1 MKRILL
7 IAFGSILA
15 LVIAILVVLRLPAT
29 QRWLLQRAVADVPG
43 LKLEVEH
50 LSAGLSGAEVR
61 GVVAR
66 TTVAVVRLPRVQASY
81 DGWTLLTKREL
92 VVRELTAP
100 DVLVELL
107 ASEAGSPASTGADG
121 TAAQA
126 FAGFLAPL
134 QLPVRATIEAVQV
147 GGRVRV
153 SAQQSLTFSAQGKL
167 LVPGQNAVTN
177 LSFEWTDSTEGV
189 AARNLGWVGQLATSA
204 AAGGAVERVALEGSL
219 AMPSDKPGAPQHG
232 LVTKIGVGRATDGTE
247 TVDLAIRLSTA
258 KEAEEP
264 MAKAMIRYPGGA
276 GNLVGEWSLQ
286 LNRGQLEGVLDL
298 NVVPDFTAAAQ
309 GTFSAAVA
317 TGDFSASGQ
326 ATVDAA
332 KLQRLR
338 RELSALGSVG
348 GRLEFAF
355 ERRGERLRLE
365 KLTTT
370 LSDARGPVLELE
382 ALQPVTYR
390 LDTQAVEFAQAD
402 KDLVRLNLTNL
413 PLAWVQPWLR
423 ETSLGGTVT
432 AGEVRIRGTGS
443 AWFVE
448 TSRPL
453 AFSGVRYGPGKTTAV
468 DQLAGEL
475 VLRGGVDGT
484 AWSLDLLDLNLRSAA
499 TNPVFSALTAKL
511 EARQDAAGRGRLAL
525 PVTLANAGRRSQLR
539 LEGEWALGAETK
551 AVSAKLSGDAVYL
564 RDLGALAALAPSS
577 STPPPSSGAKAKPAP
592 TTPATAAKDARAFW
606 AGIDGKLEID
616 IARVVLDSEE
626 LAGVQATLACNERQL
641 VLEKLAAS
649 AKGTPLA
656 ARLAVD
662 FDHAKP
668 APYTLSGSCTFP
680 GFDLGAWLR
689 AANPD
694 EEPAIESVL
703 DIDAKVEGQG
713 ANLGD
718 LLAGLRGDFVL
729 QGGPGVLRVKDKKVE
744 TASALGGLVLGLL
757 SKDKQQKPAVAVGA
771 QLIEEMREFRFER
784 FEVSLQR
791 SADMDLQFRAIDLRS
806 AQKRLSG
813 TGKARHMAGR
823 TIAEYP
829 LELEMWLAGK
839 DDFAALLEQGRLLDG
854 TKDELGYARLRQPF
868 TVGGTVG
875 APNWKKMLA
884 LLAAGLALGK

>member
-7 IAFGSILA
+7 IALGSILA

-43 LKLEVEH
+43 LALEVEH
-50 LSAGLSGAEVR
+50 VSAGLSGAELR
-61 GVVAR
+61 GVVVR
-66 TTVAVVRLPRVQASY
+66 TAGSVVRLPQVRASY
-81 DGWTLLTKREL
+81 EGWTLLTKREL
-92 VVRELTAP
+92 VVSELTAP
-100 DVLVELL
+100 DVLVEVL
-107 ASEAGSPASTGADG
+107 AGEAAAPAAADAAGAAG
-121 TAAQA
+121 QA

-134 QLPVRATIEAVQV
+134 QLPVRATVEAVQV
-147 GGRVRV
+147 GGRVQV
-153 SAQQSLTFSAQGKL
+153 AAQQTLTFSAQGKL
-167 LVPGQNAVTN
+167 LLPGQKAVTN
-177 LSFEWTDSTEGV
+177 LNFEWSDSTEG
-189 AARNLGWVGQLATSA
+189 AAVRNLGWVGELAISA
-204 AAGGAVERVALEGSL
+204 AARGAVERVALDGSL

-232 LVTKIGVGRATDGTE
+232 LVTKIGLGRTTDGTE
-247 TVDLAIRLSTA
+247 TIELAVRLSTA
-258 KEAEEP
+258 KETDEP
-264 MAKAMIRYPGGA
+264 IAKAMIRYPAGA
-276 GNLVGEWSLQ
+276 ESVNGEWTLQ
-286 LNRGQLEGVLDL
+286 LGRGQLEGVLDL

-317 TGDFSASGQ
+317 TGDFSAAGR
-326 ATVDAA
+326 ATFDAA

-338 RELSALGSVG
+338 RELSALGAVK
-348 GRLEFAF
+348 GRLDFAAG
-355 ERRGERLRLE
+355 RSGSRLRLD
-365 KLTTT
+365 KLVTT
-370 LSDARGPVLELE
+370 LSDAKGPVLELE

-402 KDLVRLNLTNL
+402 NDLVRLNLTNL

-423 ETSLGGTVT
+423 ETNLGGTVT
-432 AGEVRIRGTGS
+432 AGEVRIKGSGS
-443 AWFVE
+443 AWSFE
-448 TSRPL
+448 TLRPL
-453 AFSGVRYGPGKTTAV
+453 AFAGVRYGPGKTTALE
-468 DQLAGEL
+468 QLGGEL
-475 VLRGGVDGT
+475 AVRGGVDGT
-484 AWSLDLLDLNLRSAA
+484 AWSIDRLDLNLRSTA
-499 TNPVFSALTAKL
+499 TNPVFSAFNAKL
-511 EARQDAAGRGRLAL
+511 EARQDATGHGRIAL
-525 PVTLANAGRRSQLR
+525 PVTLDNDGRRSQLR
-539 LEGEWALGAETK
+539 LEGEWTLGAETK

-577 STPPPSSGAKAKPAP
+577 STPPPSSGPKAKPAP
-592 TTPATAAKDARAFW
+592 ATPASATKDGRAFW
-606 AGIDGKLEID
+606 AGIDGKLELD
-616 IARVVLDSEE
+616 IARVVLDTEE
-626 LAGVQATLACNERQL
+626 LAGVQATLVCDERQL
-641 VLEKLAAS
+641 VLENLAAS

-656 ARLAVD
+656 AKLAVN
-662 FDHAKP
+662 FDSAKP
-668 APYTLSGSCTFP
+668 APYTLAGNCTFP

-703 DIDAKVEGQG
+703 NIDAKMEGQG
-713 ANLGD
+713 ANLDD

-813 TGKARHMAGR
+813 AGKARHLAGR
-823 TIAEYP
+823 TIDEYP

-854 TKDELGYARLRQPF
+854 TKDELGYSRLRQPF
-868 TVGGTVG
+868 AVSGTVG